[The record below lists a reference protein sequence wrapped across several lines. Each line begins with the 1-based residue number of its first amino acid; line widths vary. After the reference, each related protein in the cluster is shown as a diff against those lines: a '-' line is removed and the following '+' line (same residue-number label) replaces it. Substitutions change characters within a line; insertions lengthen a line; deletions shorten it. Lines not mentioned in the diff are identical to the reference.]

1 MTIVSIVFEFKT
13 LAIYKLVVL
22 CCVVLES
29 TGSIMASGKGVL
41 KGVKLDNVLSI
52 NVSPDN
58 NIGTKMEDPFL

>member
-1 MTIVSIVFEFKT
+1 
-13 LAIYKLVVL
+13 
-22 CCVVLES
+22 
-29 TGSIMASGKGVL
+29 MASGKGVL